1 MQTIFSI
8 INVLFSLATLLLP
21 CVSFMPPYHG
31 GTPDSVIYTGEGVS
45 VTWIYGQ
52 NVASFPVFYPG
63 AKPAPYLTDL
73 FSINQRQS
81 KTRPVITPARRSDGA
96 TPKYIAAMLT
106 YRKGLGADHIRFP
119 GGVGGGGWGVC
130 FSFSANYFLFHFQ
143 NETWIC
149 FPIVCFLIYC
159 FFIFNPPPFS

>member
-119 GGVGGGGWGVC
+119 GGVGGGGGGYV
-130 FSFSANYFLFHFQ
+130 FLSQQTIF
-143 NETWIC
+143 
-149 FPIVCFLIYC
+149 
-159 FFIFNPPPFS
+159 FFISKTKHEFVSPLFVF